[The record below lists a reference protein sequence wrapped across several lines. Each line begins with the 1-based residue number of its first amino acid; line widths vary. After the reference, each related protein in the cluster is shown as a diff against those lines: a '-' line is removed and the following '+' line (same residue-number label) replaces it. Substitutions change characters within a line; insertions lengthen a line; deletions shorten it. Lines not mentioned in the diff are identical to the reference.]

1 MCVLPREVLTVIVRF
16 APLFSKSVWAHAQVL
31 LIGAILA
38 PGKRTVTSVLRVM
51 GLSQERQFQNY
62 HRVLS
67 RAVWSSLGASRILL
81 DALVSTFATAGVI
94 VLGLDDHIE
103 RRRGD
108 KIAARGIY
116 RDPVRSSRSH
126 FVKVSGLRWLSLML
140 LVPIPWADRV
150 WALPFLTALC
160 PSERYHHERSRSHL
174 TLTDRARQVLRVAKR
189 WLPERMIVVVADS
202 SFAALEFLH
211 VVRTAVTVVTRLRH
225 DAALYTPAPE
235 RRRGQSG
242 RPRKKGDRLPTLQA
256 RLADPQTAW
265 ASVRLAHWYGQEAR
279 TVELC
284 TGTAVWYHAG
294 LPVVPI
300 RWVLVRD
307 PQEQFAPQAFLCTH
321 LAAPA
326 SQILTW
332 FVQRWP
338 VEVTFEEARAH
349 LGVETQRQWAAPAIA
364 RTTPLL
370 LGLYSLITL
379 GAHQLLGA
387 KPLPPRT
394 AAWYAKPQ
402 ATFSDTIALVR
413 HRLWYTGAFSMS
425 PASSDLIK
433 IPRSLLE
440 RLTDTL
446 CYAA

>member
-1 MCVLPREVLTVIVRF
+1 MCVLPREVLVVIVRF
-16 APLFSKSVWAHAQVL
+16 APLFSKSVWAHVQVL

-51 GLSQERQFQNY
+51 GLSHTRQFQNY

-67 RAVWSSLGASRILL
+67 RAVWSSLGASRLL
-81 DALVSTFATAGVI
+81 LGVLVGTFAPTGV
-94 VLGLDDHIE
+94 VVMGLDDHIE
-103 RRRGD
+103 RRWGK

-140 LVPIPWADRV
+140 LVPIPWAKRV

-160 PSERYHHERSRSHL
+160 PSERYHQGQGRSHL
-174 TLTDRARQVLRVAKR
+174 TLTDRARQVIRLTQR
-189 WLPERMIVVVADS
+189 WLPQRRLVVVADS

-211 VVRTAVTVVTRLRH
+211 SVRDAVTMVTRLRL
-225 DAALYTPAPE
+225 DAALYSPAPA
-235 RRRGQSG
+235 RQPGQLG
-242 RPRKKGDRLPTLQA
+242 RPRKKGQRLPPLQTL
-256 RLADPQTAW
+256 LKDPQTVW
-265 ASVRLAHWYGQEAR
+265 EHVCLRPWYGQAQR
-279 TVELC
+279 TVELT

-294 LPVVPI
+294 LPVVPL

-307 PQEQFAPQAFLCTH
+307 PQEQFAPQALLCTD
-321 LAAPA
+321 LAVSAR
-326 SQILTW
+326 QIVAW
-332 FVQRWP
+332 FIQRWQ

-349 LGVETQRQWAAPAIA
+349 LGIETQRQWTAQAIA

-379 GAHQLLGA
+379 VAQQMLGGN
-387 KPLPPRT
+387 PLAPRT

-413 HRLWYTGAFSMS
+413 SRLWTDCHFSMS
-425 PASSDLIK
+425 PPRADLLK
-433 IPRSLLE
+433 IPCSLLE